1 MASVRIK
8 VFFSDLK
15 MLRNR
20 VNSSVVSEKNKMEN
34 MVWGN

>member
-8 VFFSDLK
+8 VFSDLK